1 MRVEA
6 SKTNQQTNK
15 PAQTVSKS
23 ESAFQTN
30 ANNSQISAPVST
42 PAPTTGAF
50 EKIMNEA
57 RQQSVK
63 DEKTSTK
70 TEAKSEN
77 SETSDVKKEDEK
89 DVKGKE
95 ELKERDQNKGDGE
108 SGDGSGEENE
118 NAMMLA
124 SLGIFANGKAAN
136 ETSIPAARQI
146 LHIADLERIVSTIR
160 TIETKN
166 SQQVLIS
173 LKNSVVEGLQ
183 IKLTVDENG
192 KLKAEFIALNEKI
205 REQITARKNELS
217 EIMKNRGVKF
227 QEMHVRTYSEDE
239 KQTAENPN
247 VKKQRPEILL

>member
-6 SKTNQQTNK
+6 PKNNQQTNRQS
-15 PAQTVSKS
+15 QTANKS
-23 ESAFQTN
+23 ESVAQTN
-30 ANNSQISAPVST
+30 TPNSQFSAPT

-63 DEKTSTK
+63 DEKTSSK
-70 TEAKSEN
+70 TEARAEN

-89 DVKGKE
+89 DVKAKE
-95 ELKERDQNKGDGE
+95 ELKEREENKGDGE

-118 NAMMLA
+118 NQMLLA
-124 SLGIFANGKAAN
+124 SLGIFSNAKTAN
-136 ETSIPAARQI
+136 ENPAPAARQI
-146 LHIADLERIVSTIR
+146 LHVADLERIVSTIR

-173 LKNSVVEGLQ
+173 LKNSVLDGLQ

-192 KLKAEFIALNEKI
+192 KLKAEFIALNEKV
-205 REQITARKNELS
+205 REQINARKNELS
-217 EIMKNRGVKF
+217 EIFKNRGVKF
-227 QEMHVRTYSEDE
+227 QEMDVRVFADSEN
-239 KQTAENPN
+239 QAAENPDEKN
-247 VKKQRPEILL
+247 KRPEILL